1 MLKYRCTLIGVFI
14 VSSMFCYNNKADQA
28 FFSQG
33 NLAYEQGDYQTAK
46 NSYLQLTKSGLYSKE
61 LYLNLGN
68 TYFKLDSLAHAI
80 LFYEKGLKIAPGD
93 QNLIHNLKLCNKII
107 KDKSSVKESVHITDW
122 LHVFLGKSTN
132 YWAYTSIF
140 LVFISFSLLALFLFS
155 TSELLKKATF
165 YTALAAFIFT
175 LFTIYFAWLSNHK
188 TQETNYCI
196 LFSAHVWIK
205 AEPSTNSESNFKL
218 HEGSKMKII
227 DENEN
232 WLEISF
238 DEKIGWVEKKDVQR
252 I

>member
-1 MLKYRCTLIGVFI
+1 
-14 VSSMFCYNNKADQA
+14 MFCYNNKADQA

-227 DENEN
+227 NENEN